1 MISILDQ
8 KFNFEIEFILVKDL
22 IKIKYH
28 IIRNIIRFK
37 FNYICIQKCLLRKN
51 NRCCNL
57 MPRRLI

>member
-28 IIRNIIRFK
+28 IIRNINRFK
-37 FNYICIQKCLLRKN
+37 FNYICIQQ
-51 NRCCNL
+51 
-57 MPRRLI
+57 